1 MKKER
6 IPEWKK
12 RGIRKALL
20 EGMWP
25 NGDPLSDFYISQEFN
40 VTQQSVSRI
49 HRAMPKK
56 DRNIINERQREVASY
71 RDGRLL

>member
-25 NGDPLSDFYISQEFN
+25 NGDPVSDFYISIEFD
-40 VTQQSVSRI
+40 VTQSSVGRI
-49 HRAMPKK
+49 HRAMSKE
-56 DRNIINERQREVASY
+56 DREIIDERWRDNASY
-71 RDGRLL
+71 RDGVKL

>member
-6 IPEWKK
+6 IPDWKK

-25 NGDPLSDFYISQEFN
+25 NGDPVSDE
-40 VTQQSVSRI
+40 
-49 HRAMPKK
+49 
-56 DRNIINERQREVASY
+56 EVALEFDVGETSGGVIRRSMTPEELEIIEERWRDTASF
-71 RDGRLL
+71 RDGMKL